1 MSRILE
7 KLFSTFI
14 FPRISVRFF
23 ILHNRSLR
31 SAILLSNN
39 VRTIVFGAASTVESE
54 TSPFFFLSFF
64 VFSVRFR
71 WEKGVDITIREPFS
85 SARVPTRN
93 NDGAFGIRNCANC
106 SFSFG
111 DYRRDTRGGITT
123 SFSRKKMKRTNLSGR
138 SDPFAATWCV
148 FVLSCRSFW
157 FLFTFLSILL
167 VQKKKKEILFLSCCT
182 FFPFIQFIFC
192 CLSGL
197 KKRSQWCD
205 EIHELSSI
213 VIVWW
218 WRVMM
223 HVDVWRQFDCGN
235 TQAASLQYRKI
246 LI

>member
-1 MSRILE
+1 M
-7 KLFSTFI
+7 
-14 FPRISVRFF
+14 
-23 ILHNRSLR
+23 
-31 SAILLSNN
+31 
-39 VRTIVFGAASTVESE
+39 
-54 TSPFFFLSFF
+54 
-64 VFSVRFR
+64 RFR

-111 DYRRDTRGGITT
+111 DYRRDTRGGIITT
-123 SFSRKKMKRTNLSGR
+123 SFSRKKWKGRISLVDLIRSLPLDAFLYFLVDLS
-138 SDPFAATWCV
+138 D
-148 FVLSCRSFW
+148 SCSLFFQF
-157 FLFTFLSILL
+157 FLF
-167 VQKKKKEILFLSCCT
+167 KKKKEILFLGCCT

-197 KKRSQWCD
+197 KKQSQWCD

>member
-1 MSRILE
+1 MLDRILRLKKKKRIDSLSRILK

-54 TSPFFFLSFF
+54 TSPFFFFLSLF
-64 VFSVRFR
+64 FSVRFR

-93 NDGAFGIRNCANC
+93 NDGAFGIRNCANY

-111 DYRRDTRGGITT
+111 DYRRDTRGGITTT

-167 VQKKKKEILFLSCCT
+167 VQKKKKRFYSSVVVLFSLLS
-182 FFPFIQFIFC
+182 F
-192 CLSGL
+192 
-197 KKRSQWCD
+197 
-205 EIHELSSI
+205 
-213 VIVWW
+213 
-218 WRVMM
+218 
-223 HVDVWRQFDCGN
+223 
-235 TQAASLQYRKI
+235 Y
-246 LI
+246 

>member
-138 SDPFAATWCV
+138 FDPFAATWCV

-167 VQKKKKEILFLSCCT
+167 VQKKKKRFYSSVVVLFSL
-182 FFPFIQFIFC
+182 
-192 CLSGL
+192 
-197 KKRSQWCD
+197 
-205 EIHELSSI
+205 LSSSFF
-213 VIVWW
+213 VA
-218 WRVMM
+218 
-223 HVDVWRQFDCGN
+223 C
-235 TQAASLQYRKI
+235 QALRSDRNGATRFMS
-246 LI
+246 

>member
-1 MSRILE
+1 MSRILK

-71 WEKGVDITIREPFS
+71 WEKGVDIIIREPFS
-85 SARVPTRN
+85 SAFVSTRN

-123 SFSRKKMKRTNLSGR
+123 TSFSRKKMKRTNLSGR
-138 SDPFAATWCV
+138 SDLFAATWCV

-167 VQKKKKEILFLSCCT
+167 VQKKKKRFYSSVVVLFPL
-182 FFPFIQFIFC
+182 
-192 CLSGL
+192 
-197 KKRSQWCD
+197 
-205 EIHELSSI
+205 LSSSFF
-213 VIVWW
+213 VA
-218 WRVMM
+218 
-223 HVDVWRQFDCGN
+223 C
-235 TQAASLQYRKI
+235 QALRSDRNGATRFMS
-246 LI
+246 